1 MTHSFYSFLE
11 VHSQLSDFIF
21 SSYEVI
27 IRHGNSKHETLVI
40 LHISHHAI
48 YTSNCME
55 IIANIIKIHRIHK
68 VVLHNLVYSVYF
80 SLLRFLGV
88 NYLVP

>member
-1 MTHSFYSFLE
+1 
-11 VHSQLSDFIF
+11 
-21 SSYEVI
+21 
-27 IRHGNSKHETLVI
+27 
-40 LHISHHAI
+40 
-48 YTSNCME
+48 ME

-88 NYLVP
+88 NYLVS